1 MSRQTSVA
9 PAADPA
15 GKWLYR
21 VGGLSALLIGAGYV
35 IIIGLYLPVGAPP
48 HGGDAWLRYLDGKTA
63 IWWAILGLSVLTDV
77 LFIPVALALFHALK
91 DINRGAMQVATAL
104 VGLFVA
110 LDLAV
115 LWPNYAALITL
126 SGQYATATGDAQ
138 RAAAVAAAT
147 YASAVLASSLEAVY
161 SIATLAVGILLIG
174 FVMRASSFGKVT
186 ASVGIA
192 TGLFGIVAVA
202 GPYLL
207 KSLAVAVIIA
217 SVLTTVWVVLVG
229 YQLYRLGRS

>member
-1 MSRQTSVA
+1 
-9 PAADPA
+9 
-15 GKWLYR
+15 LYR

-48 HGGDAWLRYLDGKTA
+48 NGGDAWLRYLDGKTA
-63 IWWAILGLSVLTDV
+63 VWWAILALSVLTDV
-77 LFIPVALALFHALK
+77 LFIPVALALYHALK
-91 DINRGAMQVATAL
+91 EINRGAMQVAAAL

-115 LWPNYAALITL
+115 TWPNHAALIAL
-126 SGQYATATGDAQ
+126 SGQYASATGDAQ

-147 YASAVLASSLEAVY
+147 YASTAAASGLEAVY
-161 SIATLAVGILLIG
+161 SIATLSVGILMIG
-174 FVMRASSFGKVT
+174 FVMRTSVFGKVT
-186 ASVGIA
+186 AYVGIA

-207 KSLAVAVIIA
+207 KSLSLAVIIA
-217 SVLTTVWVVLVG
+217 SVLTTLWVVLVG
-229 YQLYRLGRS
+229 YRLYQLGRQ